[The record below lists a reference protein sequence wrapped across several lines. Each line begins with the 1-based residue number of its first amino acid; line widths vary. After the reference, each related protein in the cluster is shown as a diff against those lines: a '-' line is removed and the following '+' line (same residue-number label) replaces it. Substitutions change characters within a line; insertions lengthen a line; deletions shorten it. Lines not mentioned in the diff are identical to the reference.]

1 MGREKLSDPSG
12 TLHAMDPICV
22 FLVIAALLAGFAA
35 GHYRGAVQVAALQA
49 TLASERQAAGGGL
62 AEAPLRDCLDR
73 VELRLRELEIARVGA
88 YRRLR
93 RAKREQRGTSALASE
108 PIEPVERSEHSALTE
123 QVGMVRAASE
133 QLTTQTAAL
142 ATALRAP
149 QTRGRWGELQLR
161 RVVELAGMVE
171 HCDFVEQNTT
181 ADGMLRPDPVVRL
194 TGGRTVVVDA
204 KVSLAAYLEAAGTT
218 LEAPREDRL
227 RAHAR
232 HVRAHVDGLAAKQYW
247 TAQPDTP
254 EFVVL
259 FMPGDPF
266 LAAALER
273 DPDLLEHA
281 LAKRVLI
288 ATPTTLVAMLRT
300 VAWGWQ
306 QDSLTAHAR
315 EVFDLGR
322 ELYGRLGT
330 LAEHVDRLGRSL
342 GRTVADFNAATGS
355 LEARVL
361 VSARRL
367 HAAGIAAGEI
377 PTPRLVH
384 AVPRPAATHE
394 PDALAEARSVE
405 SSP

>member
-1 MGREKLSDPSG
+1 
-12 TLHAMDPICV
+12 MDPIYL
-22 FLVIAALLAGFAA
+22 FLVFAALVAGFAA
-35 GHYRGAVQVAALQA
+35 GHFRGAVQLASLRA
-49 TLASERQAAGGGL
+49 TLAAERRSTGNEAA
-62 AEAPLRDCLDR
+62 AEPLRDCLDR
-73 VELRLRELEIARVGA
+73 VERRLRELEIARVGA
-88 YRRLR
+88 Y
-93 RAKREQRGTSALASE
+93 
-108 PIEPVERSEHSALTE
+108 SALTE

-149 QTRGRWGELQLR
+149 QARGRWGELQLR

-171 HCDFVEQNTT
+171 HCDFVEQDTST
-181 ADGMLRPDPVVRL
+181 DGTQRPDLVVRL

-218 LEAPREDRL
+218 LEAPRDERL

-247 TAQPDTP
+247 AAQPDTP

-259 FMPGDPF
+259 FIPGDPF
-266 LAAALER
+266 LAAALDK
-273 DPDLLEHA
+273 DPELLEHA

-367 HAAGIAAGEI
+367 HAAGIAAGDI

-394 PDALAEARSVE
+394 PDGPAGAA
-405 SSP
+405 P